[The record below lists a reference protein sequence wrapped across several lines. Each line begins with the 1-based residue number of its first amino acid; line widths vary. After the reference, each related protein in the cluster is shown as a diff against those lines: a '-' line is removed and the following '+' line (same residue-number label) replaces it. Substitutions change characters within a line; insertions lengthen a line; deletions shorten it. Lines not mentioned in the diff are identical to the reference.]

1 MSLVRSAVHV
11 RRPYPL
17 GSVSL
22 GSVFGGLAAVAVGIA
37 ASWNG
42 EAMAQVTART
52 LIGKA
57 VSDSSSDQD
66 VTNAITRFRDRD
78 IDGCRALL
86 ERVKS
91 NDAKLPPPGVMMATL
106 WLSVNQLQPAR
117 SELEDTVVKFAADP
131 EPYLML
137 GDLAFQDRRITDA
150 DTLFNRAVEL
160 TKAYNDNPKRKR
172 DFEIRGHAGTA
183 AVAEARKQ
191 WAKAEEQ
198 LRAWIA
204 LDPDSASARQRLGIV
219 LYQLSKPQE
228 ALEQFREAKK
238 LDDKA
243 VQPELA
249 MARLYDEAK
258 KRETAKKLIEAA
270 IKEAPKDP
278 AVLLAAAQWYLG
290 QGDTETAK
298 IKADDALKL
307 DPKSIDA
314 KIVRGAVARMAR
326 DYKTAEQL
334 FGEAHTQSPGNFPAG
349 NSLALVL
356 IESDS
361 KEARQRALEMAE
373 VNVALHQK
381 NSPQQVNALTTLA
394 WVYYK
399 LGRREDAEQI
409 LTQITQNNLLTT
421 DGAYYVSR
429 LLSDR
434 GDTQRAQKILEEV
447 LANDQIF
454 PTRRDAE
461 DLLARLKKGD
471 K

>member
-1 MSLVRSAVHV
+1 
-11 RRPYPL
+11 
-17 GSVSL
+17 
-22 GSVFGGLAAVAVGIA
+22 
-37 ASWNG
+37 
-42 EAMAQVTART
+42 
-52 LIGKA
+52 
-57 VSDSSSDQD
+57 
-66 VTNAITRFRDRD
+66 
-78 IDGCRALL
+78 
-86 ERVKS
+86 
-91 NDAKLPPPGVMMATL
+91 
-106 WLSVNQLQPAR
+106 
-117 SELEDTVVKFAADP
+117 
-131 EPYLML
+131 
-137 GDLAFQDRRITDA
+137 
-150 DTLFNRAVEL
+150 
-160 TKAYNDNPKRKR
+160 
-172 DFEIRGHAGTA
+172 
-183 AVAEARKQ
+183 
-191 WAKAEEQ
+191 
-198 LRAWIA
+198 
-204 LDPDSASARQRLGIV
+204 
-219 LYQLSKPQE
+219 
-228 ALEQFREAKK
+228 
-238 LDDKA
+238 
-243 VQPELA
+243 

-258 KRETAKKLIEAA
+258 KRDTAKKLIEAA

-298 IKADDALKL
+298 AKADEAIKL
-307 DPKSIDA
+307 EPKSIDA

-409 LTQITQNNLLTT
+409 LAQITQNNLLTT

-447 LANDQIF
+447 LANDQMF

-461 DLLARLKKGD
+461 DLLAKLKKVE
-471 K
+471 KVEK